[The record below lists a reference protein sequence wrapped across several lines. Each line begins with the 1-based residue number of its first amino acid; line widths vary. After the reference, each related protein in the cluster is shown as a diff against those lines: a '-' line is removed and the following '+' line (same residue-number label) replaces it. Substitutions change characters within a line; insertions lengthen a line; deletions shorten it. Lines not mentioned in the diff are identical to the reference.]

1 LSGAGLETGMDA
13 CQLKAMLIDVPHRV
27 RFRLGVLALGLTLT
41 ATPSRAGVVT
51 LITHGWTQDA
61 NGWVRSMG
69 RAMAEHPLRKA
80 EFGSVQPATYRLSFN
95 GDRTLKAE
103 RIDGASLLE
112 SPSGDVFLLL
122 DWNPYSGDLNP
133 FTGATEGTTAIGPLV
148 ANGLLAP
155 NLIPELGGPVAR
167 WPLHL
172 VGFSRGGSLVCEISK
187 RLGERSVVVDHLTLL
202 DPHPNN
208 NDGFGTLVPTFT
220 FADGT
225 ALNGVYQNVLYAEC
239 LHQTLFF
246 PEGTPAQG
254 AFVRKLDAWGFN
266 DGGYLL
272 PHEDVHLWYHGTV
285 ETGSPITS
293 DGSASF
299 NATTRAKW
307 YAPSEDQGRR
317 AGYHYALR
325 AGGDRRSTFEPVD
338 AASGYP
344 LLGLNQLWSTSLDI
358 PPGDNRARVTVDSQE
373 LRANLIEFRLS
384 GLKERT
390 LETNFPAFS
399 SGAFPRILEQT
410 RDTPPDLAATLT
422 YQWSGTGNATLTIF
436 CDTDENSLNGRLTEI
451 RVALPPSGELP
462 RTVRLDLAA
471 LQRSFIP
478 GRFRVG
484 ALLESPLMIREYYA
498 PERIEVVQAAS
509 SLRGARKGTSASVP
523 FAGGSKHSS
532 PTDPDP
538 RGRRDPLQRAWLAI
552 QYLFEGPKGVPM
564 ARITTDIPEAGTY
577 VIEASTDLVVWT
589 RISGSTR
596 ADPPTAAA
604 LEQLIPVQ
612 PDGEASRFFRVR
624 SLD

>member
-1 LSGAGLETGMDA
+1 MSGAGLETGMDA

-27 RFRLGVLALGLTLT
+27 WFRMGILALSLTLT

-61 NGWVRSMG
+61 DGWVRSMG

-80 EFGSVQPATYRLSFN
+80 EFGFVRPTTYRLSFN
-95 GDRTLKAE
+95 GDRSLKAE
-103 RIDGASLLE
+103 RIDGAAPLQN
-112 SPSGDVFLLL
+112 PSGDVFLLL

-133 FTGATEGTTAIGPLV
+133 FTGGTEGTTAIGPLV
-148 ANGLLAP
+148 ADGLLSP
-155 NLIPELGGPVAR
+155 SLIPELGGPVAR

-208 NDGFGTLVPTFT
+208 NDGFTTLIPAYTFS
-220 FADGT
+220 DGT
-225 ALNGVYQNVLYAEC
+225 ALNGVYQNVLYADC

-246 PEGTPAQG
+246 PEGAPARG

-285 ETGSPITS
+285 ETGSPVTS

-299 NATTRAKW
+299 DATTRAKW

-358 PPGDNRARVTVDSQE
+358 PPGDNRARVTVDPKE

-384 GLKERT
+384 GLRERALDT
-390 LETNFPAFS
+390 HFPSFS

-410 RDTPPDLAATLT
+410 QDTPQDLAATLT
-422 YQWSGTGNATLTIF
+422 YQWSGTGDATLTIF

-451 RVALPPSGELP
+451 QVDLPPSGELP

-471 LQRSFIP
+471 LQRSLPP

-484 ALLESPLMIREYYA
+484 ALLESPLMTREYYA
-498 PERIEVVQAAS
+498 PERVEVVQAAS
-509 SLRGARKGTSASVP
+509 GPSGSRKGT
-523 FAGGSKHSS
+523 AGFIPYLGRSKHSS
-532 PTDPDP
+532 RTDPDP
-538 RGRRDPLQRAWLAI
+538 RGRRDPAQGPGLAI
-552 QYLFEGPKGVPM
+552 QWILGETKGSPM
-564 ARITTDIPEAGTY
+564 ARITTGIATAGTY
-577 VIEASTDLVVWT
+577 VIETSSDLVVWT
-589 RISGSTR
+589 RVSESTVSG
-596 ADPPTAAA
+596 PPTDA
-604 LEQLIPVQ
+604 LLEKHIPV
-612 PDGEASRFFRVR
+612 PSDGESSRFFRVR
-624 SLD
+624 SID

>member
-1 LSGAGLETGMDA
+1 MGFVCKQKRMPPSARCPWPLCIGFLAAGL
-13 CQLKAMLIDVPHRV
+13 
-27 RFRLGVLALGLTLT
+27 FLAEKPCT
-41 ATPSRAGVVT
+41 AGVVT

-61 NGWVRSMG
+61 DGWVRSMG

-80 EFGSVQPATYRLSFN
+80 EFGFVRPTTYRLSFN
-95 GDRTLKAE
+95 GDRSLKAE
-103 RIDGASLLE
+103 RIDGASPLQN
-112 SPSGDVFLLL
+112 PSGDVFLLL

-133 FTGATEGTTAIGPLV
+133 FTGRTEGTTAIGPLV

-155 NLIPELGGPVAR
+155 NLIPELRGPVAR

-187 RLGERSVVVDHLTLL
+187 RLGERSVVVDHMTLL

-246 PEGTPAQG
+246 PEGTQARG

-285 ETGSPITS
+285 ETASPVTS

-299 NATTRAKW
+299 DATTRTKW

-358 PPGDNRARVTVDSQE
+358 PPGDNRARVTVDPQE
-373 LRANLIEFRLS
+373 LRANLIEFHLS
-384 GLKERT
+384 GLKEST
-390 LETNFPAFS
+390 LETSFPSFS

-410 RDTPPDLAATLT
+410 QDTSQDLAATLT
-422 YQWSGTGNATLTIF
+422 YLWSGTGDATLTIF

-451 RVALPPSGELP
+451 RVNLPPTGELP

-471 LQRSFIP
+471 LQRSLPP

-484 ALLESPLMIREYYA
+484 ALLESPLMIREFYA
-498 PERIEVVQAAS
+498 PERIDVVQAFVGP
-509 SLRGARKGTSASVP
+509 LGHRKGNPPPVP
-523 FAGGSKHSS
+523 SGSGSKHNS
-532 PTDPDP
+532 PTDPGP
-538 RGRRDPLQRAWLAI
+538 SGRRGPLQRAWLAI

-564 ARITTDIPEAGTY
+564 ARITTDIPAAGTY

-589 RISGSTR
+589 RISESTR

-612 PDGEASRFFRVR
+612 PDGGSRRFFRVR